1 MVCSPVVTHVSIRRI
16 IMGLNKSKK
25 LSKKSIK
32 PTKVVEELD
41 DVEELEDDVEELED
55 DVEELEDDVEE
66 LEDDVE
72 EPVKKARKSMGA
84 KKAKVYDAEDDAED
98 DAEGDAEEVSFD
110 TDAVVNGILCDKKSL
125 TSAVYQVQLRLPADI
140 EPMYKGLTPKLK
152 KALRDAFG
160 ELIRK
165 AYAQT
170 H

>member
-1 MVCSPVVTHVSIRRI
+1 
-16 IMGLNKSKK
+16 MGLNKSKK
-25 LSKKSIK
+25 LYKKSIK
-32 PTKVVEELD
+32 PVKVEEI
-41 DVEELEDDVEELED
+41 EDDVEEI
-55 DVEELEDDVEE
+55 EE
-66 LEDDVE
+66 DVE

-84 KKAKVYDAEDDAED
+84 KKSKADDAED
-98 DAEGDAEEVSFD
+98 DVDGDEDDVDGDEEVTFD
-110 TDAVVNGILCDKKSL
+110 TDAVVNGIMTDKKSL

>member
-1 MVCSPVVTHVSIRRI
+1 
-16 IMGLNKSKK
+16 MGLNKSKK

-32 PTKVVEELD
+32 PVK
-41 DVEELEDDVEELED
+41 VEELEDDVEELED

-66 LEDDVE
+66 LGDDVE

-84 KKAKVYDAEDDAED
+84 KKSKADDAED
-98 DAEGDAEEVSFD
+98 DVDGDEDDVDGDEEVTFD
-110 TDAVVNGILCDKKSL
+110 TDAVVNGIMTDKKSL

>member
-1 MVCSPVVTHVSIRRI
+1 
-16 IMGLNKSKK
+16 MGLNKSKK

-32 PTKVVEELD
+32 PVK
-41 DVEELEDDVEELED
+41 VEELEDDVEELG
-55 DVEELEDDVEE
+55 
-66 LEDDVE
+66 DDVE

-84 KKAKVYDAEDDAED
+84 KKSKADDAED
-98 DAEGDAEEVSFD
+98 DVDGDEDDVDGDEEVTFD
-110 TDAVVNGILCDKKSL
+110 TDAVVNGIMTDKKSL

>member
-1 MVCSPVVTHVSIRRI
+1 
-16 IMGLNKSKK
+16 MGLNKSKK

-32 PTKVVEELD
+32 PVK
-41 DVEELEDDVEELED
+41 VEELED

-84 KKAKVYDAEDDAED
+84 KKAKVDDAGDEDDAD
-98 DAEGDAEEVSFD
+98 DEEEEVTFD
-110 TDAVVNGILCDKKSL
+110 TDAVVNGIMTDKKSL
-125 TSAVYQVQLRLPADI
+125 TSAIYQVQLRLPADI

-160 ELIRK
+160 ELVRK

>member
-1 MVCSPVVTHVSIRRI
+1 
-16 IMGLNKSKK
+16 MGLNKSKK

-32 PTKVVEELD
+32 PVKVEEFED
-41 DVEELEDDVEELED
+41 DVEELEDDVED

-84 KKAKVYDAEDDAED
+84 KKSKAD
-98 DAEGDAEEVSFD
+98 DAEGDAEDEDDEEEITFD
-110 TDAVVNGILCDKKSL
+110 TDAVVNGIMTDKKSL

>member
-1 MVCSPVVTHVSIRRI
+1 
-16 IMGLNKSKK
+16 MGLNKSKK

-32 PTKVVEELD
+32 PIK
-41 DVEELEDDVEELED
+41 VEELED

-84 KKAKVYDAEDDAED
+84 KKAKVDEDEDDAED
-98 DAEGDAEEVSFD
+98 DADEEEEVTFD
-110 TDAVVNGILCDKKSL
+110 TDAVVNGIMTDKKSL

-140 EPMYKGLTPKLK
+140 EPMYKGLSPKLK

>member
-1 MVCSPVVTHVSIRRI
+1 MVCSPVINHVTIRRI

-32 PTKVVEELD
+32 PTKVED
-41 DVEELEDDVEELED
+41 LEDDVEDLED

-84 KKAKVYDAEDDAED
+84 KKSKVDEDEDDAED
-98 DAEGDAEEVSFD
+98 DVEDDAEEVTFD
-110 TDAVVNGILCDKKSL
+110 TDAVVNGIMTDKKSL

>member
-1 MVCSPVVTHVSIRRI
+1 
-16 IMGLNKSKK
+16 MGLNKSKK

-32 PTKVVEELD
+32 PAKVVEELD

-72 EPVKKARKSMGA
+72 EPVKKARKSMGS
-84 KKAKVYDAEDDAED
+84 KKSKVDEDEDEDEDEDD
-98 DAEGDAEEVSFD
+98 EVTFD
-110 TDAVVNGILCDKKSL
+110 TDAVVNGIMTDKKSL

>member
-1 MVCSPVVTHVSIRRI
+1 MVCSPGITHVNIRRI

-25 LSKKSIK
+25 LSKKSVK
-32 PTKVVEELD
+32 PVK
-41 DVEELEDDVEELED
+41 
-55 DVEELEDDVEE
+55 VEELEDDVEE

-84 KKAKVYDAEDDAED
+84 KKSKVDEDENNAEGEDDADED
-98 DAEGDAEEVSFD
+98 EEVTFD
-110 TDAVVNGILCDKKSL
+110 TDAVVNGIMTDKKSL

>member
-1 MVCSPVVTHVSIRRI
+1 
-16 IMGLNKSKK
+16 MGLNKSKK

-32 PTKVVEELD
+32 PVKVEPVE
-41 DVEELEDDVEELED
+41 VEELENDVEDDVED

-84 KKAKVYDAEDDAED
+84 KKSKADDVEDDADGEED
-98 DAEGDAEEVSFD
+98 EDEEVTFD
-110 TDAVVNGILCDKKSL
+110 TDAVVNGIMTDKKSL

>member
-1 MVCSPVVTHVSIRRI
+1 
-16 IMGLNKSKK
+16 MGLNKSKK

-32 PTKVVEELD
+32 PVK
-41 DVEELEDDVEELED
+41 VEELEDDVEELED

-72 EPVKKARKSMGA
+72 EIEDDVEELEDDVEEPVKKARKSMGA
-84 KKAKVYDAEDDAED
+84 KKSKADDAED
-98 DAEGDAEEVSFD
+98 DVDGDEEVTFD
-110 TDAVVNGILCDKKSL
+110 TDAVVNGIMTDKKSL

>member
-1 MVCSPVVTHVSIRRI
+1 
-16 IMGLNKSKK
+16 MGLNKSKK

-32 PTKVVEELD
+32 PVKVEEFED
-41 DVEELEDDVEELED
+41 DVEELEDDVED

-84 KKAKVYDAEDDAED
+84 KKSKADDAEDDAED
-98 DAEGDAEEVSFD
+98 EDDEEEITFD
-110 TDAVVNGILCDKKSL
+110 TDAVVNGIMTDKKSL

>member
-1 MVCSPVVTHVSIRRI
+1 
-16 IMGLNKSKK
+16 MGLNKSKK

-32 PTKVVEELD
+32 PVK
-41 DVEELEDDVEELED
+41 VEELEDDVEELED
-55 DVEELEDDVEE
+55 DVEDDVEELEDDVEE
-66 LEDDVE
+66 LDDVE

-84 KKAKVYDAEDDAED
+84 KKAKVDDAED
-98 DAEGDAEEVSFD
+98 DEDDEDEEITFD
-110 TDAVVNGILCDKKSL
+110 TDAVVNGIMTDKKSL

>member
-1 MVCSPVVTHVSIRRI
+1 
-16 IMGLNKSKK
+16 MGLNKSKK

-32 PTKVVEELD
+32 PVK
-41 DVEELEDDVEELED
+41 VEELEDDVEELED
-55 DVEELEDDVEE
+55 DVEELEDDA
-66 LEDDVE
+66 E

-84 KKAKVYDAEDDAED
+84 KKSKADDAED
-98 DAEGDAEEVSFD
+98 DVEDLGDEEVTFD
-110 TDAVVNGILCDKKSL
+110 TDAVVNGIMTDKKSL

>member
-1 MVCSPVVTHVSIRRI
+1 
-16 IMGLNKSKK
+16 MGLNKSKK

-32 PTKVVEELD
+32 PVK
-41 DVEELEDDVEELED
+41 VEELEDDVEELED
-55 DVEELEDDVEE
+55 DVEEDVEELEDDVEE

-84 KKAKVYDAEDDAED
+84 KKAKVDEDDADEEED
-98 DAEGDAEEVSFD
+98 EEEVTFD
-110 TDAVVNGILCDKKSL
+110 TDAVVNGIMTDKKSL

>member
-1 MVCSPVVTHVSIRRI
+1 
-16 IMGLNKSKK
+16 MGLNKSKK

-32 PTKVVEELD
+32 PTK
-41 DVEELEDDVEELED
+41 VEELEDDVEELED

-84 KKAKVYDAEDDAED
+84 KKSKVDEDDAED
-98 DAEGDAEEVSFD
+98 DEEEDEDEEVTFD
-110 TDAVVNGILCDKKSL
+110 TDAVVNGIMTDKKSL

>member
-1 MVCSPVVTHVSIRRI
+1 
-16 IMGLNKSKK
+16 MGLNKSKK

-32 PTKVVEELD
+32 PAKVVEELD

-72 EPVKKARKSMGA
+72 EPVKKARKSMGV
-84 KKAKVYDAEDDAED
+84 KKSEVDDAED
-98 DAEGDAEEVSFD
+98 EDDDEDEEVSFD
-110 TDAVVNGILCDKKSL
+110 TDAVVNGIMTDKKSL

>member
-1 MVCSPVVTHVSIRRI
+1 MVCSPVITHVSIGRI

-41 DVEELEDDVEELED
+41 DVEELDEDVEDLED
-55 DVEELEDDVEE
+55 D
-66 LEDDVE
+66 E

-84 KKAKVYDAEDDAED
+84 KKAKVDDAED
-98 DAEGDAEEVSFD
+98 DEDDEDEEVTFD
-110 TDAVVNGILCDKKSL
+110 TDTVVNGIMTDKKSL

>member
-1 MVCSPVVTHVSIRRI
+1 
-16 IMGLNKSKK
+16 MGLNKSKK

-32 PTKVVEELD
+32 PVKVEPVE
-41 DVEELEDDVEELED
+41 
-55 DVEELEDDVEE
+55 VEELEDDVEE

-84 KKAKVYDAEDDAED
+84 KKAKVDEDDADEED
-98 DAEGDAEEVSFD
+98 GEDEEVTFD
-110 TDAVVNGILCDKKSL
+110 TDAVVNGIMTDKKSL

>member
-1 MVCSPVVTHVSIRRI
+1 
-16 IMGLNKSKK
+16 MGLNKSKK

-32 PTKVVEELD
+32 PVK
-41 DVEELEDDVEELED
+41 VEELEDDVEELED

-66 LEDDVE
+66 LEDDAE

-84 KKAKVYDAEDDAED
+84 KKSKADDAED
-98 DAEGDAEEVSFD
+98 DVEDLGDEEVTFD
-110 TDAVVNGILCDKKSL
+110 TDAVVNGIMTDKKSL

>member
-1 MVCSPVVTHVSIRRI
+1 
-16 IMGLNKSKK
+16 MGLNKSKK

-32 PTKVVEELD
+32 PVK
-41 DVEELEDDVEELED
+41 VEELEDDVEE

-84 KKAKVYDAEDDAED
+84 KKAKVDEDDADE
-98 DAEGDAEEVSFD
+98 EGGEEEEVTFD
-110 TDAVVNGILCDKKSL
+110 TDAVVNGIMTDKKSL

>member
-1 MVCSPVVTHVSIRRI
+1 
-16 IMGLNKSKK
+16 MGLNKSKK

-32 PTKVVEELD
+32 PTKV
-41 DVEELEDDVEELED
+41 EELEDDVEELED
-55 DVEELEDDVEE
+55 DVEELDE
-66 LEDDVE
+66 DVE

-84 KKAKVYDAEDDAED
+84 KKPKADEDEDDADEDED
-98 DAEGDAEEVSFD
+98 DEVTFD
-110 TDAVVNGILCDKKSL
+110 TDAVVNGIMTDKKSL

>member
-1 MVCSPVVTHVSIRRI
+1 MVCSPGITHVSIRRI

-32 PTKVVEELD
+32 PTKV
-41 DVEELEDDVEELED
+41 EELEDDVEELED
-55 DVEELEDDVEE
+55 DVEELEDDDVEE

-84 KKAKVYDAEDDAED
+84 KKAKVDADEDDED
-98 DAEGDAEEVSFD
+98 DEDEEVTFD
-110 TDAVVNGILCDKKSL
+110 TDAVVNGIMTDKKSL

>member
-1 MVCSPVVTHVSIRRI
+1 
-16 IMGLNKSKK
+16 MGLNKSKK

-32 PTKVVEELD
+32 PVKVEELED
-41 DVEELEDDVEELED
+41 DVEELEDDVEDDVEELED

-66 LEDDVE
+66 LDDVE

-84 KKAKVYDAEDDAED
+84 KKAKVDDAED
-98 DAEGDAEEVSFD
+98 DEDDEDEEITFD
-110 TDAVVNGILCDKKSL
+110 TDAVVNGIMTDKKSL

>member
-1 MVCSPVVTHVSIRRI
+1 
-16 IMGLNKSKK
+16 MGLNKSKK

-32 PTKVVEELD
+32 PVKVEELED
-41 DVEELEDDVEELED
+41 DVEELEDDAEELEDDVEELED
-55 DVEELEDDVEE
+55 DVEEF
-66 LEDDVE
+66 EDDVE

-84 KKAKVYDAEDDAED
+84 KKSKVDEDEDDGED
-98 DAEGDAEEVSFD
+98 EDEEVTFD
-110 TDAVVNGILCDKKSL
+110 TDAVVNGIMMDKKSL

>member
-1 MVCSPVVTHVSIRRI
+1 
-16 IMGLNKSKK
+16 MGLNKSKK

-32 PTKVVEELD
+32 PTK
-41 DVEELEDDVEELED
+41 VEELEDDVEELED

-84 KKAKVYDAEDDAED
+84 KKAKVDEDED
-98 DAEGDAEEVSFD
+98 DAEGEDEDEEVTFD
-110 TDAVVNGILCDKKSL
+110 TDAVVNGIMTDKKSL

>member
-1 MVCSPVVTHVSIRRI
+1 
-16 IMGLNKSKK
+16 MGLNKSKK

-32 PTKVVEELD
+32 PVKVEELED

-72 EPVKKARKSMGA
+72 ELEDDAEEPVKKARKSMGA
-84 KKAKVYDAEDDAED
+84 KKSKADDAED
-98 DAEGDAEEVSFD
+98 DVEDLGDEEVTFD
-110 TDAVVNGILCDKKSL
+110 TDAVVNGIMTDKKSL

>member
-66 LEDDVE
+66 
-72 EPVKKARKSMGA
+72 PVKKARKSMGA
-84 KKAKVYDAEDDAED
+84 KKAKVDDAEDDDED
-98 DAEGDAEEVSFD
+98 DAEGDDEEVSFD

>member
-1 MVCSPVVTHVSIRRI
+1 MVCSPVITHVTIRRI

-32 PTKVVEELD
+32 PTK
-41 DVEELEDDVEELED
+41 VEELEDDVEELED

-84 KKAKVYDAEDDAED
+84 KKSKVDEDEDEDDADE
-98 DAEGDAEEVSFD
+98 EGDEDEEVTFD
-110 TDAVVNGILCDKKSL
+110 TDAVVNGIMTDKKSL

>member
-1 MVCSPVVTHVSIRRI
+1 
-16 IMGLNKSKK
+16 MGLNKSKK

-32 PTKVVEELD
+32 PVKI
-41 DVEELEDDVEELED
+41 EELEDDVEELED
-55 DVEELEDDVEE
+55 DAEDDVEE

-84 KKAKVYDAEDDAED
+84 KKSKADDAED
-98 DAEGDAEEVSFD
+98 DADGDEDEEVAFD
-110 TDAVVNGILCDKKSL
+110 TDAVVNGIMTDKKSL

>member
-1 MVCSPVVTHVSIRRI
+1 
-16 IMGLNKSKK
+16 MGLNKSKK

-32 PTKVVEELD
+32 PVKI
-41 DVEELEDDVEELED
+41 EELEDDVEELEDDAED

-84 KKAKVYDAEDDAED
+84 KKSKADDAED
-98 DAEGDAEEVSFD
+98 DADGDEDEEVAFD
-110 TDAVVNGILCDKKSL
+110 TDAVVNGIMTDKKSL

>member
-1 MVCSPVVTHVSIRRI
+1 MVCSPGITHVSIRRI

-32 PTKVVEELD
+32 PTKVEELED

-55 DVEELEDDVEE
+55 DVEELEDDDVEE

-84 KKAKVYDAEDDAED
+84 KKAKVDADEDDED
-98 DAEGDAEEVSFD
+98 DEDEEVTFD
-110 TDAVVNGILCDKKSL
+110 TDAVVNGIMTDKKSL

>member
-1 MVCSPVVTHVSIRRI
+1 
-16 IMGLNKSKK
+16 MGLNKSKK

-32 PTKVVEELD
+32 PAKVVEELD

-84 KKAKVYDAEDDAED
+84 KKAKVDDADDEDDADAED
-98 DAEGDAEEVSFD
+98 EEVTFD
-110 TDAVVNGILCDKKSL
+110 TDAVVNGIMTDKKSL

>member
-1 MVCSPVVTHVSIRRI
+1 MVCSPGMTHVNIRRS

-32 PTKVVEELD
+32 PVK
-41 DVEELEDDVEELED
+41 VEELED

-84 KKAKVYDAEDDAED
+84 KKSKADDAED
-98 DAEGDAEEVSFD
+98 DADEDEDKDEEVTFD
-110 TDAVVNGILCDKKSL
+110 TDAVVNGIMTDKKSL

>member
-1 MVCSPVVTHVSIRRI
+1 
-16 IMGLNKSKK
+16 MGLNKSKK

-32 PTKVVEELD
+32 PVKVEELED
-41 DVEELEDDVEELED
+41 DVEELEDDVEELEDDVED

-84 KKAKVYDAEDDAED
+84 KKAKANDANEDEDDADED
-98 DAEGDAEEVSFD
+98 EEVTFD
-110 TDAVVNGILCDKKSL
+110 TDAVVNGIMTDKKSL

>member
-1 MVCSPVVTHVSIRRI
+1 
-16 IMGLNKSKK
+16 MGLNKSKK

-32 PTKVVEELD
+32 PVKVEELED
-41 DVEELEDDVEELED
+41 DVEELDEDVEELED

-84 KKAKVYDAEDDAED
+84 KKSKVDEDDVEDED
-98 DAEGDAEEVSFD
+98 DEVTFD
-110 TDAVVNGILCDKKSL
+110 TDAVVNGIMTDKKSL

>member
-1 MVCSPVVTHVSIRRI
+1 MVCSPVTTHVSIRRI

-55 DVEELEDDVEE
+55 DVEE
-66 LEDDVE
+66 
-72 EPVKKARKSMGA
+72 PVKKARKAMGA
-84 KKAKVYDAEDDAED
+84 KKSKADEDEDDADEDEDDADEDEDDSDEDEDDAE
-98 DAEGDAEEVSFD
+98 EVTFD
-110 TDAVVNGILCDKKSL
+110 TDAVVNGILTDKKSL

>member
-1 MVCSPVVTHVSIRRI
+1 
-16 IMGLNKSKK
+16 MGLNKSKK
-25 LSKKSIK
+25 LYKKSIK
-32 PTKVVEELD
+32 PVKVEEI
-41 DVEELEDDVEELED
+41 EDDVEEIED
-55 DVEELEDDVEE
+55 DVEEIEDDVEE
-66 LEDDVE
+66 IEDDVEEIEEDVE

-84 KKAKVYDAEDDAED
+84 KKSKADDAED
-98 DAEGDAEEVSFD
+98 DVDGDEDDVDGDEEVTFD
-110 TDAVVNGILCDKKSL
+110 TDAVVNGIMTDKKSL

>member
-1 MVCSPVVTHVSIRRI
+1 
-16 IMGLNKSKK
+16 MGLNKSKK
-25 LSKKSIK
+25 LSKKSIEPAK
-32 PTKVVEELD
+32 AVEELD
-41 DVEELEDDVEELED
+41 DVEELEDDVEEF
-55 DVEELEDDVEE
+55 
-66 LEDDVE
+66 EDDVE

-84 KKAKVYDAEDDAED
+84 KKSKEDDDEDDADDED
-98 DAEGDAEEVSFD
+98 EEVTFD
-110 TDAVVNGILCDKKSL
+110 TDAVVNGIMTDKKSL